1 LLEKNNFITKAGVR
15 MSFIDTSSFSL
26 MTSINHLRKNA
37 KLESKWE
44 KRKQEGFS
52 TEGLTERQK
61 DNVNFINAYKEQQ
74 ELHPEDKEMQRITNK
89 IYAGGDLTEQEMQY
103 LQKKNPV
110 LYQKMRAMEAEA
122 KQYEEDLK
130 RCKTKDE
137 AQRIKMNR
145 INASVASIRSVE
157 SNPNI
162 SDADKLAFAQAEQAK
177 MREIEKITTKFIK
190 SGAYAALPTDAEKFQ
205 TEKELEEAKR
215 EELQGTDTEKTQESE
230 DVQETGNSKQETG
243 NSKQETGEVKTAT
256 SEEIA
261 EAVTKLVGKNT
272 KTEFKIGDNKR
283 NETEIELSDEFRK
296 IKNSKVKKAYVK
308 AVLDY
313 NVE

>member
-1 LLEKNNFITKAGVR
+1 
-15 MSFIDTSSFSL
+15 
-26 MTSINHLRKNA
+26 
-37 KLESKWE
+37 
-44 KRKQEGFS
+44 
-52 TEGLTERQK
+52 
-61 DNVNFINAYKEQQ
+61 
-74 ELHPEDKEMQRITNK
+74 
-89 IYAGGDLTEQEMQY
+89 
-103 LQKKNPV
+103 
-110 LYQKMRAMEAEA
+110 MRAIEAEA

-137 AQRIKMNR
+137 AQRIKMNK

-177 MREIEKITTKFIK
+177 MREIEKITTKFIE

-205 TEKELEEAKR
+205 TEKELEEAKLR
-215 EELQGTDTEKTQESE
+215 DQGTEIRD
-230 DVQETGNSKQETG
+230 QETEEIQEAE
-243 NSKQETGEVKTAT
+243 SRKQETGEVKTAT
-256 SEEIA
+256 TEEIA
-261 EAVTKLVGKNT
+261 EAVKKLVGKNT
-272 KTEFKIGDNKR
+272 ETEFKIGDNKR

-308 AVLDY
+308 AVMDY

>member
-1 LLEKNNFITKAGVR
+1 

-52 TEGLTERQK
+52 TDGLTERQK

-89 IYAGGDLTEQEMQY
+89 IYAGSKLTEQEMQY

-110 LYQKMRAMEAEA
+110 LYQKMRAIEAEA

-137 AQRIKMNR
+137 AQRIKMNK

-177 MREIEKITTKFIK
+177 MREIEKITTKFIE

-215 EELQGTDTEKTQESE
+215 EELQGADTEKTQESE
-230 DVQETGNSKQETG
+230 DVQENIQETG
-243 NSKQETGEVKTAT
+243 NRKQETGEVKTST
-256 SEEIA
+256 TEEIA
-261 EAVTKLVGKNT
+261 EAVEKLVGKNT
-272 KTEFKIGDNKR
+272 KPEFKIGDNKR
-283 NETEIELSDEFRK
+283 NQTEIELSDEFRK
-296 IKNSKVKKAYVK
+296 IKNSKAKKAYIK

-313 NVE
+313 NITTE

>member
-1 LLEKNNFITKAGVR
+1 
-15 MSFIDTSSFSL
+15 MSFIDTSSFGL
-26 MTSINHLRKNA
+26 MTSLNHIRKNA
-37 KLESKWE
+37 ALESKWE
-44 KRKQEGFS
+44 QRKQQGFS
-52 TEGLTERQK
+52 TDGLTERQK

-74 ELHPEDKEMQRITNK
+74 ELHPEDKEMQKITNK
-89 IYAGGDLTEQEMQY
+89 IYAGSKLTEQEMQC

-110 LYQKMRAMEAEA
+110 LYQKMRAVEAEA

-137 AQRIKMNR
+137 AQRIKMNK
-145 INASVASIRSVE
+145 INASVASIRSIE

-177 MREIEKITTKFIK
+177 MREIEKITTKFIE

-215 EELQGTDTEKTQESE
+215 EELQGADTEKTQESE
-230 DVQETGNSKQETG
+230 DVQENIQETG
-243 NSKQETGEVKTAT
+243 NRKQETGEVKTAT
-256 SEEIA
+256 TEEIA
-261 EAVTKLVGKNT
+261 EAVEKLVDKNT

-296 IKNSKVKKAYVK
+296 IKNSKAKKAYIK

-313 NVE
+313 NVASEK

>member
-1 LLEKNNFITKAGVR
+1 MA
-15 MSFIDTSSFSL
+15 
-26 MTSINHLRKNA
+26 SINHLRKNA

-89 IYAGGDLTEQEMQY
+89 IYAGSDLTEQEMQY

-215 EELQGTDTEKTQESE
+215 EELQKPDTEKTQESE
-230 DVQETGNSKQETG
+230 DAQKTELKNQRTEG
-243 NSKQETGEVKTAT
+243 VKTAT

-261 EAVTKLVGKNT
+261 EAVKTLVGKNN

-283 NETEIELSDEFRK
+283 NQIEIELSDEFRK

-308 AVLDY
+308 AVMDY
-313 NVE
+313 NINQ

>member
-1 LLEKNNFITKAGVR
+1 

-52 TEGLTERQK
+52 TDGLTERQK

-74 ELHPEDKEMQRITNK
+74 ELHPEDKEMQKIANK
-89 IYAGGDLTEQEMQY
+89 IYAGSKLTEKEMQY

-110 LYQKMRAMEAEA
+110 LYQKMRAIEAES

-137 AQRIKMNR
+137 AQRIKMNK
-145 INASVASIRSVE
+145 INASVASIRSIE

-162 SDADKLAFAQAEQAK
+162 SDADKLAFAQAEQSK
-177 MREIEKITTKFIK
+177 MREIERITTKFIE

-205 TEKELEEAKR
+205 TEKELKEAKR
-215 EELQGTDTEKTQESE
+215 EELQGAENKQQEVGDVGEAEVSE
-230 DVQETGNSKQETG
+230 SVISGQS
-243 NSKQETGEVKTAT
+243 SVKTVT
-256 SEEIA
+256 NDELS
-261 EAVTKLVGKNT
+261 EAVEKLVGK
-272 KTEFKIGDNKR
+272 KDIEKFQIGDNKR
-283 NETEIELSDEFRK
+283 NQTEIELSDEFRK
-296 IKNSKVKKAYVK
+296 IKNAKAKKAYIK
-308 AVLDY
+308 ATTDFNPKV
-313 NVE
+313 VE

>member
-1 LLEKNNFITKAGVR
+1 
-15 MSFIDTSSFSL
+15 MSFIDTSSFGL
-26 MTSINHLRKNA
+26 MTSLNHIRKNA

-44 KRKQEGFS
+44 QRKQQGFS
-52 TEGLTERQK
+52 TDGLTERQK

-89 IYAGGDLTEQEMQY
+89 IYAGSKLTEQEMQY

-110 LYQKMRAMEAEA
+110 LYQKMRAVEAEA

-137 AQRIKMNR
+137 AQRIKMNK

-162 SDADKLAFAQAEQAK
+162 SDADKLAFAQAEQVK
-177 MREIEKITTKFIK
+177 MREIEKITVKFIE

-205 TEKELEEAKR
+205 TEKELEEAKLR
-215 EELQGTDTEKTQESE
+215 DQGTEIRD
-230 DVQETGNSKQETG
+230 QETEEIQEAE
-243 NSKQETGEVKTAT
+243 SRKQETGEVKTAT
-256 SEEIA
+256 TEEIA
-261 EAVTKLVGKNT
+261 EAVEKLVGKNT

-296 IKNSKVKKAYVK
+296 IKNSKAKKAYIK

-313 NVE
+313 NVNQ

>member
-1 LLEKNNFITKAGVR
+1 
-15 MSFIDTSSFSL
+15 MSFIDTSSFGL
-26 MTSINHLRKNA
+26 MTSLNNIRRNGD
-37 KLESKWE
+37 LERKWE

-74 ELHPEDKEMQRITNK
+74 ENNPEEKEMQRITNK

-137 AQRIKMNR
+137 AQRIKMNK

-177 MREIEKITTKFIK
+177 MREIEKITTKFIE

-215 EELQGTDTEKTQESE
+215 EEMQNTEQKTEVSEEQKTEKQKA
-230 DVQETGNSKQETG
+230 ETDG
-243 NSKQETGEVKTAT
+243 VKTAT
-256 SEEIA
+256 TEEIA
-261 EAVTKLVGKNT
+261 EAVKKLVGKNE
-272 KTEFKIGDNKR
+272 KQEFKIGDNKR

-296 IKNSKVKKAYVK
+296 IKNSKAKKAYIK

-313 NVE
+313 NITE

>member
-1 LLEKNNFITKAGVR
+1 
-15 MSFIDTSSFSL
+15 MSFIDTSSFGL
-26 MTSINHLRKNA
+26 MTSLNHIRKNA
-37 KLESKWE
+37 ALESKWE
-44 KRKQEGFS
+44 QRKQQGFS
-52 TEGLTERQK
+52 TDGLTERQK

-74 ELHPEDKEMQRITNK
+74 ELHPEDKEMQKITNK
-89 IYAGGDLTEQEMQY
+89 IYAGSKLTEQEMQY
-103 LQKKNPV
+103 LH
-110 LYQKMRAMEAEA
+110 QKMRAMEAEA

-137 AQRIKMNR
+137 AQRIKMNK

-157 SNPNI
+157 SNPHI

-177 MREIEKITTKFIK
+177 MREIEKITTKFIE

-215 EELQGTDTEKTQESE
+215 EELQGADTEKTQESE
-230 DVQETGNSKQETG
+230 DVQENIQETG
-243 NSKQETGEVKTAT
+243 NRKQETGEVKTAT

-261 EAVTKLVGKNT
+261 DAVKTLVGKNE
-272 KTEFKIGDNKR
+272 KAEFKIGDNKR
-283 NETEIELSDEFRK
+283 NQTEIELSDEFRK
-296 IKNSKVKKAYVK
+296 IKNSKAKKAYIK

-313 NVE
+313 NITTE

>member
-1 LLEKNNFITKAGVR
+1 
-15 MSFIDTSSFSL
+15 MSFIDTSCFGL
-26 MTSINHLRKNA
+26 MTSLNHIRKNA

-44 KRKQEGFS
+44 QRKQQGFS
-52 TEGLTERQK
+52 TDGLTERQK

-89 IYAGGDLTEQEMQY
+89 IYAGSKLTEQEMQY

-110 LYQKMRAMEAEA
+110 LYQKMRAVEAEA

-137 AQRIKMNR
+137 AQRIKMNK

-177 MREIEKITTKFIK
+177 MREIEKITVKFIE

-205 TEKELEEAKR
+205 TEKELEEAKLR
-215 EELQGTDTEKTQESE
+215 DQGTEIRD
-230 DVQETGNSKQETG
+230 QETEEIQEAE
-243 NSKQETGEVKTAT
+243 SRKQETGEVKTAT

-261 EAVTKLVGKNT
+261 EAVEKLVGKNT

-296 IKNSKVKKAYVK
+296 IKNSKAKKAYIK

-313 NVE
+313 NINSEK

>member
-1 LLEKNNFITKAGVR
+1 MKAGVR

-26 MTSINHLRKNA
+26 MTSLNNIRRNGD
-37 KLESKWE
+37 LERKWE
-44 KRKQEGFS
+44 ERKQKGYS

-89 IYAGGDLTEQEMQY
+89 IYAGGKLTEQEMQY

-177 MREIEKITTKFIK
+177 MREIEKITVKFIE
-190 SGAYAALPTDAEKFQ
+190 SGAYAALPTDVEKFQ
-205 TEKELEEAKR
+205 TEKELEEAKLR
-215 EELQGTDTEKTQESE
+215 DQESEIRNQGTE
-230 DVQETGNSKQETG
+230 DVQETGNR
-243 NSKQETGEVKTAT
+243 KQETGEVKTAT
-256 SEEIA
+256 TEEIA
-261 EAVTKLVGKNT
+261 EAVEKLVGKNI

-296 IKNSKVKKAYVK
+296 IKNSKAKKAYIK

>member
-1 LLEKNNFITKAGVR
+1 

-26 MTSINHLRKNA
+26 MTSLNHIRKNA

-52 TEGLTERQK
+52 TDGLTERQK
-61 DNVNFINAYKEQQ
+61 DNVTFMQTYKEQQ
-74 ELHPEDKEMQRITNK
+74 ENNPEDKELQRITNK
-89 IYAGGDLTEQEMQY
+89 IYAGGDLTEKEMQY

-110 LYQKMRAMEAEA
+110 LYQKMRAVEAEA
-122 KQYEEDLK
+122 KQYEEDLN

-137 AQRIKMNR
+137 AQRIKMNK

-177 MREIEKITTKFIK
+177 MREIEKITTKFIE

-205 TEKELEEAKR
+205 TEKELAEAKR
-215 EELQGTDTEKTQESE
+215 EELQGAENKKQEVE
-230 DVQETGNSKQETG
+230 DVEEAEVSESVVSGQS
-243 NSKQETGEVKTAT
+243 SVKTVT
-256 SEEIA
+256 NDELS
-261 EAVTKLVGKNT
+261 EAVENLVGK
-272 KTEFKIGDNKR
+272 KEKQDFKIGDNKR
-283 NETEIELSDEFRK
+283 NEIEIELSDEFRK
-296 IKNSKVKKAYVK
+296 IKNSKAKKAYIK
-308 AVLDY
+308 ATTDFNPKV
-313 NVE
+313 VE

>member
-1 LLEKNNFITKAGVR
+1 
-15 MSFIDTSSFSL
+15 MSFIDTSSFGL
-26 MTSINHLRKNA
+26 MTSLNHIRKNA

-61 DNVNFINAYKEQQ
+61 DNANFINAYKEQQ
-74 ELHPEDKEMQRITNK
+74 EMHPEDKEMQRITNK

-145 INASVASIRSVE
+145 INSSVASIRSVE
-157 SNPNI
+157 NNPKI

-177 MREIEKITTKFIK
+177 MREIEKITTKFIE

-215 EELQGTDTEKTQESE
+215 EELQGAETEKN
-230 DVQETGNSKQETG
+230 QETKELQETENRKQEVG
-243 NSKQETGEVKTAT
+243 QVKTAT

-261 EAVTKLVGKNT
+261 EAVETLVGEKE
-272 KTEFKIGDNKR
+272 KIEFKIGDNKR
-283 NETEIELSDEFRK
+283 NQTEIELSDEFRK
-296 IKNSKVKKAYVK
+296 IKNSKAKKAYVK

-313 NVE
+313 NVTNK

>member
-1 LLEKNNFITKAGVR
+1 
-15 MSFIDTSSFSL
+15 MSFIDTSSFGL
-26 MTSINHLRKNA
+26 MTSLNHIRKNA

-44 KRKQEGFS
+44 QRKQQGFS
-52 TEGLTERQK
+52 TDGLTERQK

-137 AQRIKMNR
+137 AQRIKMNK
-145 INASVASIRSVE
+145 INASVASIRSIE

-177 MREIEKITTKFIK
+177 MREIERITVKFIE

-230 DVQETGNSKQETG
+230 DIQENIQETGNR
-243 NSKQETGEVKTAT
+243 KQETGEVKTAT

-261 EAVTKLVGKNT
+261 EAVEKLVGKNT
-272 KTEFKIGDNKR
+272 KSEFKIGDNKR

-296 IKNSKVKKAYVK
+296 IKNSKAKKAYIK

-313 NVE
+313 NITSVK

>member
-1 LLEKNNFITKAGVR
+1 

-26 MTSINHLRKNA
+26 MTSLNNIRRNGD
-37 KLESKWE
+37 LERKWE

-61 DNVNFINAYKEQQ
+61 DNVTFMQTYKEQQ
-74 ELHPEDKEMQRITNK
+74 ENNPEDKELQRITNK
-89 IYAGGDLTEQEMQY
+89 IYAGGDLTEKEMQY
-103 LQKKNPV
+103 LQKKNPI
-110 LYQKMRAMEAEA
+110 LYQKMRAVEAEA

-137 AQRIKMNR
+137 AQRIKMNK

-177 MREIEKITTKFIK
+177 MREIEKITTKFIE

-215 EELQGTDTEKTQESE
+215 EEMLGAENKEQEVEDAEKAEVSES
-230 DVQETGNSKQETG
+230 VVSGQS
-243 NSKQETGEVKTAT
+243 SVKTAT
-256 SEEIA
+256 NDELS
-261 EAVTKLVGKNT
+261 EAVEKLVGK
-272 KTEFKIGDNKR
+272 KDIEKFQIGDNKR
-283 NETEIELSDEFRK
+283 NQTEIELSDEFRK

-313 NVE
+313 NVIDEN

>member
-1 LLEKNNFITKAGVR
+1 

-26 MTSINHLRKNA
+26 MTSLNNIRRNGD
-37 KLESKWE
+37 LERKWE

-61 DNVNFINAYKEQQ
+61 DNVTFINAYKEQQ

-89 IYAGGDLTEQEMQY
+89 IYAGSKLTEQEMQY

-137 AQRIKMNR
+137 AQRIKMNK

-157 SNPNI
+157 NNPNI
-162 SDADKLAFAQAEQAK
+162 SDADKLAFAQAEQVK
-177 MREIEKITTKFIK
+177 MREIEKITMKFIE
-190 SGAYAALPTDAEKFQ
+190 SGAYAALPTDAEKFR
-205 TEKELEEAKR
+205 TEKELAEAKR
-215 EELQGTDTEKTQESE
+215 EELQGAESNAQKEVQKEEKLEETES
-230 DVQETGNSKQETG
+230 
-243 NSKQETGEVKTAT
+243 SKQETGEVETVT
-256 SEEIA
+256 TEEIT
-261 EAVTKLVGKNT
+261 EAVEKLVGKNE
-272 KTEFKIGDNKR
+272 KTGFKIGDNKR

-296 IKNSKVKKAYVK
+296 IKNSKVKKAYIKV
-308 AVLDY
+308 VSDY
-313 NVE
+313 NTPK

>member
-1 LLEKNNFITKAGVR
+1 MMKVGAK

-26 MTSINHLRKNA
+26 MTSLNNIRRNGD
-37 KLESKWE
+37 LERKWE

-61 DNVNFINAYKEQQ
+61 DNVTFMQTYKEQQ
-74 ELHPEDKEMQRITNK
+74 ENNPEDKELQRITNK
-89 IYAGGDLTEQEMQY
+89 IYAGSKLTEQEMQY
-103 LQKKNPV
+103 LQKKNPI
-110 LYQKMRAMEAEA
+110 LYQKMRAVEAEA

-137 AQRIKMNR
+137 AQRIKMNK

-177 MREIEKITTKFIK
+177 MREIEKITTKFIE

-205 TEKELEEAKR
+205 TEKELAEAKR
-215 EELQGTDTEKTQESE
+215 EEMLGAENKEQEVEDAEEAEVSE
-230 DVQETGNSKQETG
+230 SVISGQS
-243 NSKQETGEVKTAT
+243 SVKTVT
-256 SEEIA
+256 NDELS
-261 EAVTKLVGKNT
+261 EAVEKLVGK
-272 KTEFKIGDNKR
+272 KDIEKFQIGDNKR
-283 NETEIELSDEFRK
+283 NQTEIELSDEFRK
-296 IKNSKVKKAYVK
+296 LKNAKAKKAYIK
-308 AVLDY
+308 ATTDFNPKV
-313 NVE
+313 VE

>member
-1 LLEKNNFITKAGVR
+1 
-15 MSFIDTSSFSL
+15 MSFIDTSSFGL
-26 MTSINHLRKNA
+26 MTSLNNIRRNGD
-37 KLESKWE
+37 LERKWE

-74 ELHPEDKEMQRITNK
+74 ENNPEDKEMQRITNK

-137 AQRIKMNR
+137 AQRIKMNK

-177 MREIEKITTKFIK
+177 MREIEKITVKFIE

-215 EELQGTDTEKTQESE
+215 EEMQNTEQKTEVSEEQKTEKQKA
-230 DVQETGNSKQETG
+230 ETDG
-243 NSKQETGEVKTAT
+243 VKTAT
-256 SEEIA
+256 TEEIA
-261 EAVTKLVGKNT
+261 EAVKKLVGKNE
-272 KTEFKIGDNKR
+272 KQEFKIGDNKR

-296 IKNSKVKKAYVK
+296 IKNSKAKKAYIK

-313 NVE
+313 NITE

>member
-1 LLEKNNFITKAGVR
+1 

-26 MTSINHLRKNA
+26 MTSLNNIRRNGDLERKWEERKNN
-37 KLESKWE
+37 
-44 KRKQEGFS
+44 GYS

-61 DNVNFINAYKEQQ
+61 DNVNFIKSYKEQQ
-74 ELHPEDKEMQRITNK
+74 ENNPEDKEMQRITNK
-89 IYAGGDLTEQEMQY
+89 IYAGGDLTEKEMQY
-103 LQKKNPV
+103 LQKKNPI
-110 LYQKMRAMEAEA
+110 LYQKMRAIEAEA

-130 RCKTKDE
+130 HCKTKDE
-137 AQRIKMNR
+137 AQRIKMNK
-145 INASVASIRSVE
+145 INASVSSIRSVE

-177 MREIEKITTKFIK
+177 MREIEKITTKFIET
-190 SGAYAALPTDAEKFQ
+190 GEYAALPTDAEKFQ
-205 TEKELEEAKR
+205 TEKELEEAKFR
-215 EELQGTDTEKTQESE
+215 DQESEIRNQGTE
-230 DVQETGNSKQETG
+230 DVQETGSR
-243 NSKQETGEVKTAT
+243 KQETGEVRTAT

-261 EAVTKLVGKNT
+261 EAVKTLVSKGE

-296 IKNSKVKKAYVK
+296 IKNSKAKKAYIK

-313 NVE
+313 NVNQ

>member
-1 LLEKNNFITKAGVR
+1 

-26 MTSINHLRKNA
+26 MTSLNHIRKNGN
-37 KLESKWE
+37 LERKWE

-61 DNVNFINAYKEQQ
+61 DNVTFIQSYKEQQ
-74 ELHPEDKEMQRITNK
+74 ENNPEDKELQRITNK
-89 IYAGGDLTEQEMQY
+89 IYAGGDLTEKEMQY
-103 LQKKNPV
+103 LQKKNPI
-110 LYQKMRAMEAEA
+110 LYQKMRAVEAEA

-137 AQRIKMNR
+137 AQRIKMNKL
-145 INASVASIRSVE
+145 NASVASIRSVE

-177 MREIEKITTKFIK
+177 LREIEKITTKFIE
-190 SGAYAALPTDAEKFQ
+190 SGEYASLPTDAEKLQ
-205 TEKELEEAKR
+205 TEKELAEAKR
-215 EELQGTDTEKTQESE
+215 EELQGAEHKDQEVE
-230 DVQETGNSKQETG
+230 DVEEAEVSESVVSGQS
-243 NSKQETGEVKTAT
+243 SVKTVT
-256 SEEIA
+256 NDELSETVE
-261 EAVTKLVGKNT
+261 KLVGK
-272 KTEFKIGDNKR
+272 KDIEKFQIGDNKR

-308 AVLDY
+308 AVMDF
-313 NVE
+313 NP

>member
-1 LLEKNNFITKAGVR
+1 

-26 MTSINHLRKNA
+26 MTSLNHIRKNA

-44 KRKQEGFS
+44 QRKQQGFS
-52 TEGLTERQK
+52 TDGLTERQK

-89 IYAGGDLTEQEMQY
+89 IYAGSKLTEQEMQY

-110 LYQKMRAMEAEA
+110 LYQKMRAVEAEA

-137 AQRIKMNR
+137 AQRIKMNK
-145 INASVASIRSVE
+145 INASVASIRSIE

-162 SDADKLAFAQAEQAK
+162 SDADKLAFAQAEQVK
-177 MREIEKITTKFIK
+177 MREIEKITVKFIE

-215 EELQGTDTEKTQESE
+215 EELQGADTEKTQESE
-230 DVQETGNSKQETG
+230 DVQENIQEAGNR
-243 NSKQETGEVKTAT
+243 KQETGEVKTAT
-256 SEEIA
+256 TEEIA
-261 EAVTKLVGKNT
+261 EAVEKLVGKNT
-272 KTEFKIGDNKR
+272 KPEFKIGDNKR

-296 IKNSKVKKAYVK
+296 IKNSKAKKAYIK

-313 NVE
+313 NITTE

>member
-1 LLEKNNFITKAGVR
+1 

-52 TEGLTERQK
+52 TDGLTERQK

-89 IYAGGDLTEQEMQY
+89 IYAGSKLTEQEMQY

-110 LYQKMRAMEAEA
+110 LYQKMRAVEAEA

-137 AQRIKMNR
+137 AQRIKMNK

-177 MREIEKITTKFIK
+177 MREIEKITTKFIE

-215 EELQGTDTEKTQESE
+215 EELQGTENK
-230 DVQETGNSKQETG
+230 KQELGDVGKTEVSESVVSG
-243 NSKQETGEVKTAT
+243 QSSVKTVANDEL
-256 SEEIA
+256 S
-261 EAVTKLVGKNT
+261 EAVEKLVGK
-272 KTEFKIGDNKR
+272 KDIEKFQIGDNKR
-283 NETEIELSDEFRK
+283 NQTEIELSDEFRK

-313 NVE
+313 NVIDEN

>member
-1 LLEKNNFITKAGVR
+1 

-52 TEGLTERQK
+52 TDGLTERQK

-74 ELHPEDKEMQRITNK
+74 EMHPEDKEMQRITNK
-89 IYAGGDLTEQEMQY
+89 IYAGSKLTEQEMQY

-110 LYQKMRAMEAEA
+110 LYQKMRAIEAEA

-137 AQRIKMNR
+137 AQRIKMNK

-177 MREIEKITTKFIK
+177 MREIEKITTKFIE

-205 TEKELEEAKR
+205 TEKELAEAKR
-215 EELQGTDTEKTQESE
+215 EELQGAENKKQEVE
-230 DVQETGNSKQETG
+230 DVEEAEVSESVVSGQS
-243 NSKQETGEVKTAT
+243 SVKTVT
-256 SEEIA
+256 NDELS
-261 EAVTKLVGKNT
+261 EAVENLVGK
-272 KTEFKIGDNKR
+272 KEKQDFKIGDNKR
-283 NETEIELSDEFRK
+283 NEIEIELSDEFRK
-296 IKNSKVKKAYVK
+296 IKNSKAKKAYIK
-308 AVLDY
+308 ATTDFNPKV
-313 NVE
+313 VE

>member
-1 LLEKNNFITKAGVR
+1 

-52 TEGLTERQK
+52 TDGLTERQK

-89 IYAGGDLTEQEMQY
+89 IYAGGKLTEQEMQY

-110 LYQKMRAMEAEA
+110 LYQKMRAIEAEA

-137 AQRIKMNR
+137 AQRIKMNK

-177 MREIEKITTKFIK
+177 MREIEKITTKFIE

-215 EELQGTDTEKTQESE
+215 EEMQGAENKQQEVGDVGEAEVSE
-230 DVQETGNSKQETG
+230 SVISGQS
-243 NSKQETGEVKTAT
+243 SVKTVT
-256 SEEIA
+256 NDELS
-261 EAVTKLVGKNT
+261 EAVEKLVGK
-272 KTEFKIGDNKR
+272 KDIEKFQIGDNKR
-283 NETEIELSDEFRK
+283 NQTEIELSDEFRK
-296 IKNSKVKKAYVK
+296 IKNAKAKKAYIK
-308 AVLDY
+308 ATTDFNPKV
-313 NVE
+313 VE

>member
-1 LLEKNNFITKAGVR
+1 MKAGVR
-15 MSFIDTSSFSL
+15 MSFIDTSSFGL

-74 ELHPEDKEMQRITNK
+74 ELHPEDKEMQKITNK
-89 IYAGGDLTEQEMQY
+89 INAGSKLTEQEMQY

-110 LYQKMRAMEAEA
+110 LYQKMRAIEAEA

-137 AQRIKMNR
+137 AQRIKMNK
-145 INASVASIRSVE
+145 INASVASIRSIE

-162 SDADKLAFAQAEQAK
+162 SDADKLAFAQAEQVK
-177 MREIEKITTKFIK
+177 MREIEKITVKFIE

-205 TEKELEEAKR
+205 TEKELEEAKS
-215 EELQGTDTEKTQESE
+215 EEMQNTEQKTEE
-230 DVQETGNSKQETG
+230 APKAEENEAKTEG
-243 NSKQETGEVKTAT
+243 VKTAT
-256 SEEIA
+256 SKEIA
-261 EAVTKLVGKNT
+261 EAVEKLVGKNT
-272 KTEFKIGDNKR
+272 KPEFKIGDNKR

-296 IKNSKVKKAYVK
+296 IKNSKAKKAYIK

-313 NVE
+313 NIQSGK

>member
-1 LLEKNNFITKAGVR
+1 
-15 MSFIDTSSFSL
+15 MSFIDTSSFGL
-26 MTSINHLRKNA
+26 MTSLNHIRKNA

-44 KRKQEGFS
+44 QRKQQGYS
-52 TEGLTERQK
+52 TDGLTERQK
-61 DNVNFINAYKEQQ
+61 DNVAFIKSYKEQQ
-74 ELHPEDKEMQRITNK
+74 EMHPEDKEMQRITNK
-89 IYAGGDLTEQEMQY
+89 IYAGSKLTEQEMQY

-110 LYQKMRAMEAEA
+110 LYQKMRAIEAEA

-137 AQRIKMNR
+137 AQRIKMNK

-177 MREIEKITTKFIK
+177 MREIEKITMKFIE
-190 SGAYAALPTDAEKFQ
+190 SGEYAALPTDAEKFQ
-205 TEKELEEAKR
+205 TEKEMEEAKLR
-215 EELQGTDTEKTQESE
+215 DQGTEIRD
-230 DVQETGNSKQETG
+230 QETEEIQEAE
-243 NSKQETGEVKTAT
+243 SRKQETGEVKTAT

-261 EAVTKLVGKNT
+261 DAVKTLVGKNE
-272 KTEFKIGDNKR
+272 KAEFKIGDNKR
-283 NETEIELSDEFRK
+283 TETEIELSDEFRK

-308 AVLDY
+308 AATEFNPQVSGVDR
-313 NVE
+313 

>member
-1 LLEKNNFITKAGVR
+1 

-52 TEGLTERQK
+52 TDGLTERQK

-89 IYAGGDLTEQEMQY
+89 IYAGSKLTEQEMQY

-110 LYQKMRAMEAEA
+110 LYQKMRAIEAEA

-137 AQRIKMNR
+137 AQRIKMNK

-177 MREIEKITTKFIK
+177 MREIEKITTKFVE

-215 EELQGTDTEKTQESE
+215 EELQGADTEQTQ
-230 DVQETGNSKQETG
+230 DC
-243 NSKQETGEVKTAT
+243 
-256 SEEIA
+256 
-261 EAVTKLVGKNT
+261 
-272 KTEFKIGDNKR
+272 
-283 NETEIELSDEFRK
+283 
-296 IKNSKVKKAYVK
+296 
-308 AVLDY
+308 
-313 NVE
+313 

>member
-1 LLEKNNFITKAGVR
+1 
-15 MSFIDTSSFSL
+15 MSFIDTSSFGL
-26 MTSINHLRKNA
+26 MTSLNHIRKNG

-61 DNVNFINAYKEQQ
+61 DNVNFINSYKEQQ
-74 ELHPEDKEMQRITNK
+74 EMHPEDKEMQRITNK

-110 LYQKMRAMEAEA
+110 LYQKMRAIEAEA

-145 INASVASIRSVE
+145 INSSVASIRSVE
-157 SNPNI
+157 NNPNI

-177 MREIEKITTKFIK
+177 MREIEKITTKFIE

-215 EELQGTDTEKTQESE
+215 EELQGAETEKN
-230 DVQETGNSKQETG
+230 QETKELQETENRKQEVG
-243 NSKQETGEVKTAT
+243 QVKTAT

-261 EAVTKLVGKNT
+261 EAVKTLVGEKE
-272 KTEFKIGDNKR
+272 KTEVKIGDNKR
-283 NETEIELSDEFRK
+283 NQTEIELSDEFRK
-296 IKNSKVKKAYVK
+296 IKNSKAKKAYVK

-313 NVE
+313 NVTNK

>member
-1 LLEKNNFITKAGVR
+1 
-15 MSFIDTSSFSL
+15 MSFIDTSSFGL
-26 MTSINHLRKNA
+26 MTSLNHIRKNA

-44 KRKQEGFS
+44 QRKQQGFS
-52 TEGLTERQK
+52 TDGLTERQK

-89 IYAGGDLTEQEMQY
+89 IYAGSKLTEQEMQY

-110 LYQKMRAMEAEA
+110 LYQKMRAVEAEA

-137 AQRIKMNR
+137 AQRIKMNK

-162 SDADKLAFAQAEQAK
+162 SDADKLAFAQAEQVK
-177 MREIEKITTKFIK
+177 MREIEKITVKFIE

-205 TEKELEEAKR
+205 TEKELEEAKLR
-215 EELQGTDTEKTQESE
+215 DQGTEIRD
-230 DVQETGNSKQETG
+230 QETEEIQEAE
-243 NSKQETGEVKTAT
+243 SRKQETGEVKTAT

-261 EAVTKLVGKNT
+261 EAVEKLVGKNT

-296 IKNSKVKKAYVK
+296 IKNSKAKKAYIK

-313 NVE
+313 NINSEK

>member
-1 LLEKNNFITKAGVR
+1 

-52 TEGLTERQK
+52 TDGLTERQK

-89 IYAGGDLTEQEMQY
+89 IYAGGKLTEQEMQY

-110 LYQKMRAMEAEA
+110 LYQKMRAIEAEA

-137 AQRIKMNR
+137 AQRIKMNK

-177 MREIEKITTKFIK
+177 MREIEKITTKFIE

-215 EELQGTDTEKTQESE
+215 EELQGADTEQTQDSE
-230 DVQETGNSKQETG
+230 DIQGTE

-256 SEEIA
+256 TEEIA
-261 EAVTKLVGKNT
+261 EAVEKLVGKNT

-313 NVE
+313 NITE

>member
-1 LLEKNNFITKAGVR
+1 
-15 MSFIDTSSFSL
+15 MSFIDTSSFGL
-26 MTSINHLRKNA
+26 MTSLNHLRKNA
-37 KLESKWE
+37 ALESKWE

-74 ELHPEDKEMQRITNK
+74 EMHPEDKEMQRITNK

-110 LYQKMRAMEAEA
+110 LYQKMRAIEAEA

-145 INASVASIRSVE
+145 INSSVASIRSVE

-177 MREIEKITTKFIK
+177 MREIEKITVKFIE

-215 EELQGTDTEKTQESE
+215 EELQKPETGKTQESE
-230 DVQETGNSKQETG
+230 TVQKTEGGKQKTEG
-243 NSKQETGEVKTAT
+243 VKTAT

-261 EAVTKLVGKNT
+261 EAVKVLVGKNT
-272 KTEFKIGDNKR
+272 ETEFKIGDNKR

-296 IKNSKVKKAYVK
+296 IKNSKAKKAYIK

-313 NVE
+313 NINQ

>member
-1 LLEKNNFITKAGVR
+1 

-52 TEGLTERQK
+52 TDGLTERQK

-89 IYAGGDLTEQEMQY
+89 IYAGSKLTEQEMQY

-110 LYQKMRAMEAEA
+110 LYQKMRAVEAEA

-137 AQRIKMNR
+137 AQRIKMNK

-177 MREIEKITTKFIK
+177 MREIEKITTKFIE

-215 EELQGTDTEKTQESE
+215 EELQGTENK
-230 DVQETGNSKQETG
+230 KQELGDVGKTEVSESVVSG
-243 NSKQETGEVKTAT
+243 QSSVKTVANDEL
-256 SEEIA
+256 S
-261 EAVTKLVGKNT
+261 EAVEKLVGK
-272 KTEFKIGDNKR
+272 KDTEKFQIGDNKR
-283 NETEIELSDEFRK
+283 NQTEIELSDEFRK
-296 IKNSKVKKAYVK
+296 IKNAKAKKAYIK
-308 AVLDY
+308 ATTDFNPKV
-313 NVE
+313 VE

>member
-1 LLEKNNFITKAGVR
+1 MMKVGAK

-26 MTSINHLRKNA
+26 MTSLNNIRRNGD
-37 KLESKWE
+37 LERKWE

-61 DNVNFINAYKEQQ
+61 DNVTFMQTYKEQQ
-74 ELHPEDKEMQRITNK
+74 ENNPEDKELQRITNK
-89 IYAGGDLTEQEMQY
+89 IYAGGDLTEKEMQY
-103 LQKKNPV
+103 LQKKNPI
-110 LYQKMRAMEAEA
+110 LYQKMRAVEAEA

-137 AQRIKMNR
+137 AQRIKMNK

-177 MREIEKITTKFIK
+177 MREIEKITTKFIE

-215 EELQGTDTEKTQESE
+215 EEMLGAENKEQEVEDAEKAEVSES
-230 DVQETGNSKQETG
+230 VVSGQS
-243 NSKQETGEVKTAT
+243 SVKTAT
-256 SEEIA
+256 NDELS
-261 EAVTKLVGKNT
+261 EAVEKLVGK
-272 KTEFKIGDNKR
+272 KDIEKFQIGDNKR
-283 NETEIELSDEFRK
+283 NQTEIELSDEFRK
-296 IKNSKVKKAYVK
+296 IKNAKAKKAYIK
-308 AVLDY
+308 ATTDFNPKV
-313 NVE
+313 VE

>member
-1 LLEKNNFITKAGVR
+1 

-52 TEGLTERQK
+52 TDGLTERQK

-89 IYAGGDLTEQEMQY
+89 IYAGSKLTEQEMQY

-110 LYQKMRAMEAEA
+110 LYQKMRAIEAEA

-137 AQRIKMNR
+137 AQRIKMNK

-177 MREIEKITTKFIK
+177 MREIEKITTKFIE
-190 SGAYAALPTDAEKFQ
+190 SGAYSALPTDAEKFQ

-215 EELQGTDTEKTQESE
+215 EELQGAENKEQEVG
-230 DVQETGNSKQETG
+230 D
-243 NSKQETGEVKTAT
+243 
-256 SEEIA
+256 IA
-261 EAVTKLVGKNT
+261 EAEVSESVISGQSSVKTVTNDELSEAVEKLVGK
-272 KTEFKIGDNKR
+272 KEKQEFKIGDNKR

-308 AVLDY
+308 ATIDF
-313 NVE
+313 NPQTIK

>member
-1 LLEKNNFITKAGVR
+1 
-15 MSFIDTSSFSL
+15 MSFIDTSSFGL
-26 MTSINHLRKNA
+26 MTSLNQIRKNA

-44 KRKQEGFS
+44 QRKQQGFS
-52 TEGLTERQK
+52 TDGLTERQK

-89 IYAGGDLTEQEMQY
+89 IYAGSKLTEQEMQY

-110 LYQKMRAMEAEA
+110 LYQKMRAVEAEA

-137 AQRIKMNR
+137 AQRIKMNK

-162 SDADKLAFAQAEQAK
+162 SDADKLAFAQAEQVK
-177 MREIEKITTKFIK
+177 MREIEKITVKFIE

-205 TEKELEEAKR
+205 TEKELEEAKLR
-215 EELQGTDTEKTQESE
+215 DQGTEIRD
-230 DVQETGNSKQETG
+230 QETEEIQEAE
-243 NSKQETGEVKTAT
+243 SRKQETGEVKTAT

-261 EAVTKLVGKNT
+261 EAVEKLVGKNT

-296 IKNSKVKKAYVK
+296 IKNSKAKKAYIK

-313 NVE
+313 NINSEK

>member
-1 LLEKNNFITKAGVR
+1 
-15 MSFIDTSSFSL
+15 MSFIDTSSFGL
-26 MTSINHLRKNA
+26 MTSLNHIRKNA

-74 ELHPEDKEMQRITNK
+74 EMHPEDKEMQRITNK

-110 LYQKMRAMEAEA
+110 LYQKMRAIEAEA

-145 INASVASIRSVE
+145 INSSVASIRSVE
-157 SNPNI
+157 NNPNI

-177 MREIEKITTKFIK
+177 MREIEKITTKFIE

-215 EELQGTDTEKTQESE
+215 EELRGAETEKN
-230 DVQETGNSKQETG
+230 QETKELQETENRKQEVG
-243 NSKQETGEVKTAT
+243 QVKTAT
-256 SEEIA
+256 SEELA
-261 EAVTKLVGKNT
+261 EAVKTLVGEKE
-272 KTEFKIGDNKR
+272 KIEFKIGDNKR
-283 NETEIELSDEFRK
+283 NQTEIELSDEFRK
-296 IKNSKVKKAYVK
+296 IKNSKAKKAYVK

-313 NVE
+313 NVTNK

>member
-1 LLEKNNFITKAGVR
+1 

-52 TEGLTERQK
+52 TDGLTERQK

-89 IYAGGDLTEQEMQY
+89 IYAGGKLTEQEMQY

-110 LYQKMRAMEAEA
+110 LYQKMRAVEAEA

-137 AQRIKMNR
+137 AQRIKMNK

-177 MREIEKITTKFIK
+177 MREIEKITTKFIE

-205 TEKELEEAKR
+205 TEKELEEAKI
-215 EELQGTDTEKTQESE
+215 EELQGADTEKTQDSE
-230 DVQETGNSKQETG
+230 EV
-243 NSKQETGEVKTAT
+243 QETGEVKTAT
-256 SEEIA
+256 TEEIA
-261 EAVTKLVGKNT
+261 EAVKKLVGKNT
-272 KTEFKIGDNKR
+272 ETEFKIGDNKR
-283 NETEIELSDEFRK
+283 NQTEIQLSDEFRK
-296 IKNSKVKKAYVK
+296 IKNSKAKKAYVK

-313 NVE
+313 NVIDKN